1 MGSGLLLGTKMQFI
15 PAHMSDVFSLFMKF
29 GGSPKGVWG
38 GGGGCVCVLDLPLN
52 LLRK

>member
-29 GGSPKGVWG
+29 GGSPKGG
-38 GGGGCVCVLDLPLN
+38 GGGVAVCVCWICL
-52 LLRK
+52 